1 MAESK
6 DTDVV
11 SLFST
16 PWNESDVVLRVEH
29 ALEEAI
35 ELKDDKY
42 EAMISFLMLFYPAN
56 MLYEHE
62 AILNDNNILQVMEL
76 ADKYEATNVIKQC
89 MKNVR
94 KIQPKTAMHLL
105 PFAERNQLPLEE
117 IFDVIKKHVSM
128 DDLNNFSQNLSSEV
142 LAMVMLT
149 KGKHLEDIIK
159 ETQTLINKMRN
170 QSQSINRNNFTSGTL
185 TFGGIPQTHYTVFG
199 DCLQYDQSPVLCDI
213 NDIVKT
219 LK

>member
-1 MAESK
+1 MAKSK
-6 DTDVV
+6 DTGVF

-29 ALEEAI
+29 ALKEAI

-42 EAMISFLMLFYPAN
+42 EAMISFLMFLYPAN
-56 MLYEHE
+56 MLDEHE
-62 AILNDNNILQVMEL
+62 AILNDNNILQVIEL
-76 ADKYEATNVIKQC
+76 ADKYEAKNLIKQC

-94 KIQPKTAMHLL
+94 KIQPITAMHLL

-117 IFDVIKKHVSM
+117 IIDVIKKHVSM

-142 LAMVMLT
+142 LAMAMLT

-159 ETQTLINKMRN
+159 KAQTQINELGSAIKII
-170 QSQSINRNNFTSGTL
+170 SQNPNLSAYHNKILKSCT
-185 TFGGIPQTHYTVFG
+185 
-199 DCLQYDQSPVLCDI
+199 QYDQSPGLCDI
-213 NDIVKT
+213 NDIVKS